1 MNAIIL
7 VVILAIVEGIT
18 EFLPVSSTGHMILV
32 DKLIGGEYL
41 SPTFRNSFLIIIQL
55 GAILSVVVYFWK
67 DISPFVK
74 TKKEFVLRLRLWL
87 KIIVGVLPAMVI
99 GLLLDDIIDKYFLD
113 NVLIIAITLIVY
125 GIIFIGIEIVYKL
138 KNIKPKVKRFSGLKY
153 RTVFLIGFF
162 QCLAMIPG
170 TSRSGATI
178 IGALLLGLSRPLAAE
193 FSFYLAIPTMF
204 GATALKLFKN
214 GLAFTEIEWSYLAL
228 GSAIAFVVAYIV
240 IKWFMD
246 FIKKRSFASFG
257 LYRIILGIVV
267 VILLFLFSIITLY
280 LSI

>member
-1 MNAIIL
+1 MNAIML
-7 VVILAIVEGIT
+7 VIILALVEGIT

-32 DKLIGGEYL
+32 NQLIGGEYL
-41 SPTFRNSFLIIIQL
+41 SPTFINSFLIIIQL

-67 DISPFVK
+67 DISPFVE
-74 TKKEFVLRLRLWL
+74 TKKELDLRFKLWM

-99 GLLLDDIIDKYFLD
+99 GLLLDDIIDKYFM
-113 NVLIIAITLIVY
+113 NNTLIIAITLIVY
-125 GIIFIGIEIVYKL
+125 GVIFIGIEVVYKL
-138 KNIKPKVKRFSGLKY
+138 KNIKPKVKKFSDLKY
-153 RTVFLIGFF
+153 GTAFLIGFF

-204 GATALKLFKN
+204 GATALKLLKN
-214 GLAFTEIEWSYLAL
+214 GLAFTQMEWSYLAL
-228 GSAIAFVVAYIV
+228 GSAIAFVVAYMV

-257 LYRIILGIVV
+257 LYRIILGIIVI
-267 VILLFLFSIITLY
+267 ILLY
-280 LSI
+280 

>member
-7 VVILAIVEGIT
+7 VIILALVEGIT

-32 DKLIGGEYL
+32 NQFIGGEYL
-41 SPTFRNSFLIIIQL
+41 SPTFINSFLIIIQL

-67 DISPFVK
+67 DISPFVG
-74 TKKEFVLRLRLWL
+74 TKKEFGLRLQLWM

-99 GLLLDDIIDKYFLD
+99 GLLLDNIIDKYFM
-113 NVLIIAITLIVY
+113 NNTFIIAITLIVY
-125 GIIFIGIEIVYKL
+125 GVIFIGIEVVYKL
-138 KNIKPKVKRFSGLKY
+138 KNIKPKVKKFSDLKY
-153 RTVFLIGFF
+153 GTAFLIGFF

-204 GATALKLFKN
+204 GATALKLLKN
-214 GLAFTEIEWSYLAL
+214 GLAFTQMEWSYLAL
-228 GSAIAFVVAYIV
+228 GSAIAFVVAYMV

-257 LYRIILGIVV
+257 LYRIILGIIVI
-267 VILLFLFSIITLY
+267 ILLY
-280 LSI
+280 

>member
-1 MNAIIL
+1 MNAIML
-7 VVILAIVEGIT
+7 VIILALVEGIT

-32 DKLIGGEYL
+32 NQFIGGEYL
-41 SPTFRNSFLIIIQL
+41 SPTFINSFLIIIQL

-67 DISPFVK
+67 DISPFVG
-74 TKKEFVLRLRLWL
+74 TKKEFGLRLQLWM

-99 GLLLDDIIDKYFLD
+99 GLLLDDIIDKYFM
-113 NVLIIAITLIVY
+113 NNTLIIAITLIVY
-125 GIIFIGIEIVYKL
+125 GVIFIGIEVVYKL
-138 KNIKPKVKRFSGLKY
+138 KNIKPKVKKFSNLKY
-153 RTVFLIGFF
+153 GTAFLIGFF

-204 GATALKLFKN
+204 GATALKLLKN
-214 GLAFTEIEWSYLAL
+214 GLAFTEMEWSYLAL

-257 LYRIILGIVV
+257 LYRIILGTIVI
-267 VILLFLFSIITLY
+267 ILLY
-280 LSI
+280 

>member
-1 MNAIIL
+1 MNATIL
-7 VVILAIVEGIT
+7 VIILAIVEGIT

-32 DKLIGGEYL
+32 NQFIGGEYL
-41 SPTFRNSFLIIIQL
+41 SPTFINSFLIIIQL

-67 DISPFVK
+67 DISPFVE
-74 TKKEFVLRLRLWL
+74 TKKELGLRFKLWM

-99 GLLLDDIIDKYFLD
+99 GLLLDNIIDKYFM
-113 NVLIIAITLIVY
+113 NNTLIIAITLIVY
-125 GIIFIGIEIVYKL
+125 GVIFIGIEVVYKL
-138 KNIKPKVKRFSGLKY
+138 KNIKPKVKKFSDLKY
-153 RTVFLIGFF
+153 GTAFLIGFF

-204 GATALKLFKN
+204 GATALKLLKN
-214 GLAFTEIEWSYLAL
+214 GLAFTQMEWSYLAL

-257 LYRIILGIVV
+257 LYRIILGIIVI
-267 VILLFLFSIITLY
+267 ILLY
-280 LSI
+280 

>member
-1 MNAIIL
+1 MNAIML
-7 VVILAIVEGIT
+7 VIILALVEGIT

-32 DKLIGGEYL
+32 NQIIGGEYL
-41 SPTFRNSFLIIIQL
+41 SPTFINSFLIIIQL

-67 DISPFVK
+67 DISPFVG
-74 TKKEFVLRLRLWL
+74 TKKEFGLRLQLWM

-99 GLLLDDIIDKYFLD
+99 GLLLDDIIDKYFMD
-113 NVLIIAITLIVY
+113 NTLIIAITLIVY
-125 GIIFIGIEIVYKL
+125 GVIFIGIEVVYKL
-138 KNIKPKVKRFSGLKY
+138 KNIKPKVKKFSDLKY
-153 RTVFLIGFF
+153 GTAFLIGFF

-204 GATALKLFKN
+204 GATALKLLKN
-214 GLAFTEIEWSYLAL
+214 GLAFTQMEWSYLAL
-228 GSAIAFVVAYIV
+228 GSAIAFVVAYMV

-257 LYRIILGIVV
+257 LYRIILGII
-267 VILLFLFSIITLY
+267 VIVLLY
-280 LSI
+280 

>member
-1 MNAIIL
+1 MNAIML
-7 VVILAIVEGIT
+7 VIILALVEGIT

-32 DKLIGGEYL
+32 NQLIGGEYL
-41 SPTFRNSFLIIIQL
+41 SPTFINSFLIIIQL

-67 DISPFVK
+67 DISPFVG
-74 TKKEFVLRLRLWL
+74 TKKEFGLRLQLWM

-99 GLLLDDIIDKYFLD
+99 GLLLDDIIDKYFMD
-113 NVLIIAITLIVY
+113 NTLIIAITLIVY
-125 GIIFIGIEIVYKL
+125 GVIFIGIEVVYKL
-138 KNIKPKVKRFSGLKY
+138 KKIKPKVKRFAGLKY
-153 RTVFLIGFF
+153 RTAFLIGFF

-204 GATALKLFKN
+204 GATALKLLKN
-214 GLAFTEIEWSYLAL
+214 GLAFTQMEWSYLAL

-257 LYRIILGIVV
+257 LYRIILGII
-267 VILLFLFSIITLY
+267 VIVLLY
-280 LSI
+280 

>member
-1 MNAIIL
+1 MNAIML
-7 VVILAIVEGIT
+7 VIILALVEGIT

-32 DKLIGGEYL
+32 NQLIGGEYL
-41 SPTFRNSFLIIIQL
+41 SPTFINSFLIIIQL

-67 DISPFVK
+67 DISPFVG
-74 TKKEFVLRLRLWL
+74 TKKEFGLRLQLWM

-99 GLLLDDIIDKYFLD
+99 GLLLDDIIDKYFM
-113 NVLIIAITLIVY
+113 NNTLIIAITLIVY
-125 GIIFIGIEIVYKL
+125 GVIFIGIEVVYKL
-138 KNIKPKVKRFSGLKY
+138 KNIKPKVKKFNGLKY
-153 RTVFLIGFF
+153 RTAFLIGFF

-204 GATALKLFKN
+204 GATALKLLKN
-214 GLAFTEIEWSYLAL
+214 GLAFTQMEWSYLAL
-228 GSAIAFVVAYIV
+228 GSAIAFVVAYMV
-240 IKWFMD
+240 IKWFMA

-257 LYRIILGIVV
+257 LYRIILGII
-267 VILLFLFSIITLY
+267 VIVLLY
-280 LSI
+280 

>member
-1 MNAIIL
+1 MNALILVIIL
-7 VVILAIVEGIT
+7 AVVEGIT

-32 DKLIGGEYL
+32 NKLIGGEYL
-41 SPTFRNSFLIIIQL
+41 SPTFTNSFLIIIQL

-67 DISPFVK
+67 DLTLFVG
-74 TKKEFVLRLRLWL
+74 TKERFILRFRLWL

-99 GLLLDDIIDKYFLD
+99 GLFLDDIIDKYFLD
-113 NVLIIAITLIVY
+113 NVLIVAITLIAY
-125 GIIFIGIEIVYKL
+125 GVIFIGIEVIYKL
-138 KNIKPKVKRFSGLKY
+138 KNIKPKVKRFAGLKY
-153 RTVFLIGFF
+153 RTAFLIGFF

-214 GLAFTEIEWSYLAL
+214 GLAFTEMEWSYLAL

-257 LYRIILGIVV
+257 LYRIILGIIVLV
-267 VILLFLFSIITLY
+267 LLR
-280 LSI
+280 

>member
-1 MNAIIL
+1 MNALIL
-7 VVILAIVEGIT
+7 VIILAIVEGIT

-32 DKLIGGEYL
+32 NKLIGGEYL
-41 SPTFRNSFLIIIQL
+41 SPTFTNSFLIIIQL

-67 DISPFVK
+67 DLTPFVG
-74 TKKEFVLRLRLWL
+74 TKEKFVLRFRLWV
-87 KIIVGVLPAMVI
+87 KIIVGVIP
-99 GLLLDDIIDKYFLD
+99 GLFLDDIIDKYFMD
-113 NVLIIAITLIVY
+113 NTTTIAITLILY
-125 GIIFIGIEIVYKL
+125 GIIFIAIEVIYKI
-138 KNIKPKVKRFSGLKY
+138 KNVKARVRSFSNLKY
-153 RTVFLIGFF
+153 STAFLIGFF

-204 GATALKLFKN
+204 GATALKLLKN
-214 GLAFTEIEWSYLAL
+214 GLVFTQIEWAYLAL

-257 LYRIILGIVV
+257 LYRIILGIIVLV
-267 VILLFLFSIITLY
+267 LLR
-280 LSI
+280 

>member
-1 MNAIIL
+1 MLVIIL
-7 VVILAIVEGIT
+7 ALVEGIT

-32 DKLIGGEYL
+32 NQLIGGEYL
-41 SPTFRNSFLIIIQL
+41 SPTFINSFLIIIQL

-67 DISPFVK
+67 DISPFVG
-74 TKKEFVLRLRLWL
+74 TKKEFGLRLQLWM

-99 GLLLDDIIDKYFLD
+99 GLLLDDIIDKYFMD
-113 NVLIIAITLIVY
+113 STLIIAITLIVY
-125 GIIFIGIEIVYKL
+125 GVIFIGIEVVYKL
-138 KNIKPKVKRFSGLKY
+138 KKIKPKVKRFAGLKY
-153 RTVFLIGFF
+153 RTAFLIGFF

-204 GATALKLFKN
+204 GATALKLLKN
-214 GLAFTEIEWSYLAL
+214 GLAFTEMEWSYLAL

-267 VILLFLFSIITLY
+267 IVLLY
-280 LSI
+280 

>member
-1 MNAIIL
+1 MNAIML
-7 VVILAIVEGIT
+7 VIILALVEGIT

-32 DKLIGGEYL
+32 NQIIGGEYL
-41 SPTFRNSFLIIIQL
+41 SPTFINSFLIIIQL

-67 DISPFVK
+67 DISPFVG
-74 TKKEFVLRLRLWL
+74 TKKEFGLRLQLWM

-99 GLLLDDIIDKYFLD
+99 GLLLDDIIDKYFM
-113 NVLIIAITLIVY
+113 NNTLIIAITLIVY
-125 GIIFIGIEIVYKL
+125 GVIFIGIEVVYKL
-138 KNIKPKVKRFSGLKY
+138 KNIKPKVKKFSDLKY
-153 RTVFLIGFF
+153 GTAFLIGFF

-204 GATALKLFKN
+204 GATALKLLKN
-214 GLAFTEIEWSYLAL
+214 GLAFTQMEWSYLAL

-267 VILLFLFSIITLY
+267 IILLLY
-280 LSI
+280 

>member
-1 MNAIIL
+1 
-7 VVILAIVEGIT
+7 
-18 EFLPVSSTGHMILV
+18 
-32 DKLIGGEYL
+32 
-41 SPTFRNSFLIIIQL
+41 
-55 GAILSVVVYFWK
+55 
-67 DISPFVK
+67 
-74 TKKEFVLRLRLWL
+74 
-87 KIIVGVLPAMVI
+87 MVI
-99 GLLLDDIIDKYFLD
+99 GLLLDDIIEKYFM
-113 NVLIIAITLIVY
+113 NNALIIAITLIVY
-125 GIIFIGIEIVYKL
+125 GVIFIGIEVVYKL
-138 KNIKPKVKRFSGLKY
+138 KKIKPKVKRFAGLKY
-153 RTVFLIGFF
+153 RTAFLIGFF

-204 GATALKLFKN
+204 GATALKLLKN
-214 GLAFTEIEWSYLAL
+214 GLAFTEMEWSYLAL

-267 VILLFLFSIITLY
+267 IVLLY
-280 LSI
+280 

>member
-1 MNAIIL
+1 MNAIML
-7 VVILAIVEGIT
+7 VIILALVEGIT

-32 DKLIGGEYL
+32 NQFIGGEYL
-41 SPTFRNSFLIIIQL
+41 SPTFINSFLIIIQL

-67 DISPFVK
+67 DISPFVG
-74 TKKEFVLRLRLWL
+74 TKKEFGLRLQLWM

-99 GLLLDDIIDKYFLD
+99 GLLLDDIIDKYFM
-113 NVLIIAITLIVY
+113 NNTFIIAITLIVY
-125 GIIFIGIEIVYKL
+125 GVIFIGIEVVYKL
-138 KNIKPKVKRFSGLKY
+138 KNIKPKVKKFSNLKY
-153 RTVFLIGFF
+153 GTAFLIGFF

-204 GATALKLFKN
+204 GATALKLLKN
-214 GLAFTEIEWSYLAL
+214 GLAFTQMEWSYLAL

-257 LYRIILGIVV
+257 LYRIILGII
-267 VILLFLFSIITLY
+267 VIVLLY
-280 LSI
+280 

>member
-1 MNAIIL
+1 MNAIML
-7 VVILAIVEGIT
+7 VIILALVEGIT

-32 DKLIGGEYL
+32 NQIIGGEYL
-41 SPTFRNSFLIIIQL
+41 SPTFINSFLIIIQL

-67 DISPFVK
+67 DISPFVG
-74 TKKEFVLRLRLWL
+74 TKKEFGLRLQLWM

-99 GLLLDDIIDKYFLD
+99 GLLLDDIIDKYFM
-113 NVLIIAITLIVY
+113 NNTLIIAITLIVY
-125 GIIFIGIEIVYKL
+125 GVIFIGIEVVYKL
-138 KNIKPKVKRFSGLKY
+138 KNIKPKVKKFSDLKY
-153 RTVFLIGFF
+153 GTAFLIGFF

-204 GATALKLFKN
+204 GATALKLLKN
-214 GLAFTEIEWSYLAL
+214 GLAFTQMEWSYLAL
-228 GSAIAFVVAYIV
+228 GSAIAFVVAYMV

-257 LYRIILGIVV
+257 LYRIILGII
-267 VILLFLFSIITLY
+267 VIVLLY
-280 LSI
+280 

>member
-1 MNAIIL
+1 MNAIML
-7 VVILAIVEGIT
+7 VIILALVEGIT

-32 DKLIGGEYL
+32 NQLIGGEYL
-41 SPTFRNSFLIIIQL
+41 SPTFINSFLIIIQL

-67 DISPFVK
+67 DISPFVG
-74 TKKEFVLRLRLWL
+74 TKKEFGLRLQLWM

-99 GLLLDDIIDKYFLD
+99 GLLLDNIIDKYFM
-113 NVLIIAITLIVY
+113 NNTLIIAITLIVY
-125 GIIFIGIEIVYKL
+125 GVIFIGIEVVYKL
-138 KNIKPKVKRFSGLKY
+138 KNIKPKVKKFSDLKY
-153 RTVFLIGFF
+153 RTAFLIGFF

-204 GATALKLFKN
+204 GATALKLLKN
-214 GLAFTEIEWSYLAL
+214 GLAFTQMEWSYLAL

-267 VILLFLFSIITLY
+267 IVLLY
-280 LSI
+280 

>member
-7 VVILAIVEGIT
+7 VIILALVEGIT

-32 DKLIGGEYL
+32 NQFIGGEYL
-41 SPTFRNSFLIIIQL
+41 SPTFINSFLIIIQL

-67 DISPFVK
+67 DISPFVG
-74 TKKEFVLRLRLWL
+74 TKKEFGLRLQLWM

-99 GLLLDDIIDKYFLD
+99 GLLLDDIIDKYFM
-113 NVLIIAITLIVY
+113 NNTFIIAITLIVY
-125 GIIFIGIEIVYKL
+125 GVIFIGIEVVYKL
-138 KNIKPKVKRFSGLKY
+138 KNIKPKVKKFSDLKY
-153 RTVFLIGFF
+153 GTAFLIGFF

-204 GATALKLFKN
+204 GATALKLLKN
-214 GLAFTEIEWSYLAL
+214 GLAFTQMEWSYLAL
-228 GSAIAFVVAYIV
+228 GSAIAFVVAYMV

-257 LYRIILGIVV
+257 LYRIILGIIVI
-267 VILLFLFSIITLY
+267 ILLY
-280 LSI
+280 

>member
-1 MNAIIL
+1 MNAIML
-7 VVILAIVEGIT
+7 VIILALVEGIT

-32 DKLIGGEYL
+32 NQLIGGEYL
-41 SPTFRNSFLIIIQL
+41 SPTFINSFLIIIQL

-67 DISPFVK
+67 DISPFVG
-74 TKKEFVLRLRLWL
+74 TKKEFGLRLQLWM

-99 GLLLDDIIDKYFLD
+99 GLLLDDIIDKYFM
-113 NVLIIAITLIVY
+113 NNTLIIAITLIVY
-125 GIIFIGIEIVYKL
+125 GVIFIGIEVVYKL
-138 KNIKPKVKRFSGLKY
+138 KNIKPKVKRFRGLKY
-153 RTVFLIGFF
+153 RTAFLIGFF

-204 GATALKLFKN
+204 GATALKLLKN
-214 GLAFTEIEWSYLAL
+214 GLAFTQMEWSYLAL
-228 GSAIAFVVAYIV
+228 GSAIAFVVAYMV
-240 IKWFMD
+240 IKWFMA

-257 LYRIILGIVV
+257 LYRIILGII
-267 VILLFLFSIITLY
+267 VIVLLY
-280 LSI
+280 

>member
-1 MNAIIL
+1 MNAIML
-7 VVILAIVEGIT
+7 VIILALVEGIT

-32 DKLIGGEYL
+32 NQLIGGEYL
-41 SPTFRNSFLIIIQL
+41 SPTFINSFLIIIQL

-67 DISPFVK
+67 DISPFVG
-74 TKKEFVLRLRLWL
+74 TKKEFGLRLQLWM

-99 GLLLDDIIDKYFLD
+99 GLLLDDIIDKYFM
-113 NVLIIAITLIVY
+113 NNTLIIAITLIVY
-125 GIIFIGIEIVYKL
+125 GVIFIGIEVVYKL
-138 KNIKPKVKRFSGLKY
+138 KNIKPKVKKFSDLKY
-153 RTVFLIGFF
+153 RTAFLIGFF

-204 GATALKLFKN
+204 GATALKLLKN
-214 GLAFTEIEWSYLAL
+214 GLAFTQMEWSYLAL

-267 VILLFLFSIITLY
+267 IVLLY
-280 LSI
+280 

>member
-1 MNAIIL
+1 MNAIML
-7 VVILAIVEGIT
+7 VIILALVEGIT

-32 DKLIGGEYL
+32 NQLIGGEYL
-41 SPTFRNSFLIIIQL
+41 SPTFINSFLIIIQL

-67 DISPFVK
+67 DISPFVG
-74 TKKEFVLRLRLWL
+74 TKKEFGLRLQLWM

-99 GLLLDDIIDKYFLD
+99 GLLLDDIIDKYFM
-113 NVLIIAITLIVY
+113 NNTLIIAITLIVY
-125 GIIFIGIEIVYKL
+125 GVIFIGIEVVYKL
-138 KNIKPKVKRFSGLKY
+138 KNIKPKVKKFSDLKY
-153 RTVFLIGFF
+153 RTAFLIGFF

-204 GATALKLFKN
+204 GATALKLLKN
-214 GLAFTEIEWSYLAL
+214 GLAFTEMEWSYLAL

-267 VILLFLFSIITLY
+267 IVLLY
-280 LSI
+280 

>member
-1 MNAIIL
+1 MNAIML
-7 VVILAIVEGIT
+7 VIILALVEGIT

-32 DKLIGGEYL
+32 NQLIGGEYL
-41 SPTFRNSFLIIIQL
+41 SPTFINSFLIIIQL

-67 DISPFVK
+67 DISPFVG
-74 TKKEFVLRLRLWL
+74 TKKEFGLRLQLWM

-99 GLLLDDIIDKYFLD
+99 GLLLDDIIDKYFM
-113 NVLIIAITLIVY
+113 NNTLIIAITLIVY
-125 GIIFIGIEIVYKL
+125 GVIFIGIEVVYKL
-138 KNIKPKVKRFSGLKY
+138 KNIKPKVKKFNGLKY
-153 RTVFLIGFF
+153 RTAFLIGFF

-204 GATALKLFKN
+204 GATALKLLKN
-214 GLAFTEIEWSYLAL
+214 GLAFTQMEWSYLAL

-257 LYRIILGIVV
+257 LYRIILGIIVI
-267 VILLFLFSIITLY
+267 ILLY
-280 LSI
+280 

>member
-7 VVILAIVEGIT
+7 VIILALVEGIT

-32 DKLIGGEYL
+32 NQFIGGEYL
-41 SPTFRNSFLIIIQL
+41 SPTFINSFLIIIQL

-67 DISPFVK
+67 DISPFVG
-74 TKKEFVLRLRLWL
+74 TKKEFGLRLQLWM

-99 GLLLDDIIDKYFLD
+99 GLLLDNIIDKYFM
-113 NVLIIAITLIVY
+113 NNTLIIAITLIVY
-125 GIIFIGIEIVYKL
+125 GVIFIGIEVVYKL
-138 KNIKPKVKRFSGLKY
+138 KNIKPKVKKFSDLKY
-153 RTVFLIGFF
+153 RTAFLIGFF

-204 GATALKLFKN
+204 GATALKLLKN
-214 GLAFTEIEWSYLAL
+214 GLAFTEMEWSYLAL

-267 VILLFLFSIITLY
+267 IVLLY
-280 LSI
+280 

>member
-1 MNAIIL
+1 MNAIML
-7 VVILAIVEGIT
+7 VIILALVEGIT

-32 DKLIGGEYL
+32 NQLIGGEYL
-41 SPTFRNSFLIIIQL
+41 SPTFINSFLIIIQL

-67 DISPFVK
+67 DISPFVG
-74 TKKEFVLRLRLWL
+74 TKKEFGLRLQLWM

-99 GLLLDDIIDKYFLD
+99 GLLLDDIIDKYFMD
-113 NVLIIAITLIVY
+113 STLIIAITLIVY
-125 GIIFIGIEIVYKL
+125 GVIFIGIEVVYKL
-138 KNIKPKVKRFSGLKY
+138 KKIKPKVKRFAGLKY
-153 RTVFLIGFF
+153 RTAFLIGFF

-204 GATALKLFKN
+204 GATALKLLKN
-214 GLAFTEIEWSYLAL
+214 GLAFTQMEWSYLAL
-228 GSAIAFVVAYIV
+228 GSAIAFVVAYMV

-257 LYRIILGIVV
+257 LYRIILGII
-267 VILLFLFSIITLY
+267 VIVLLY
-280 LSI
+280 

>member
-1 MNAIIL
+1 MNALILVIIL
-7 VVILAIVEGIT
+7 AVVEGIT

-32 DKLIGGEYL
+32 NKLIGGEYL
-41 SPTFRNSFLIIIQL
+41 SPTFTNSFLIIIQL

-67 DISPFVK
+67 DLTPFVG
-74 TKKEFVLRLRLWL
+74 TKERFILRFRLWL

-99 GLLLDDIIDKYFLD
+99 GLFLDDIIDKYFLD
-113 NVLIIAITLIVY
+113 NVLIVTITLIAY
-125 GIIFIGIEIVYKL
+125 GVIFIGIEVIYKL
-138 KNIKPKVKRFSGLKY
+138 KNIKPKVKRFAGLKY
-153 RTVFLIGFF
+153 RTAFLIGFF

-214 GLAFTEIEWSYLAL
+214 GLAFTEMEWSYLAL

-257 LYRIILGIVV
+257 LYRIILGIIVLV
-267 VILLFLFSIITLY
+267 LLR
-280 LSI
+280 

>member
-1 MNAIIL
+1 MNAIML
-7 VVILAIVEGIT
+7 VIILALVEGIT

-32 DKLIGGEYL
+32 NQIIGGEYL
-41 SPTFRNSFLIIIQL
+41 SPTFINSFLIIIQL

-67 DISPFVK
+67 DISPFVG
-74 TKKEFVLRLRLWL
+74 TKKEFGLRLQLWM

-99 GLLLDDIIDKYFLD
+99 GLLLDDIIDKYFM
-113 NVLIIAITLIVY
+113 NNTLIIAITLIVY
-125 GIIFIGIEIVYKL
+125 GVIFIGIEVVYKL
-138 KNIKPKVKRFSGLKY
+138 KNIKPKVKKFSDLKY
-153 RTVFLIGFF
+153 GTAFLIGFF

-204 GATALKLFKN
+204 GATALKLLKN
-214 GLAFTEIEWSYLAL
+214 GLAFTQMEWSYLAL
-228 GSAIAFVVAYIV
+228 GSAIAFVVAYMV

-267 VILLFLFSIITLY
+267 IVLLY
-280 LSI
+280 

>member
-1 MNAIIL
+1 MNALILVIIL
-7 VVILAIVEGIT
+7 AVVEGIT

-32 DKLIGGEYL
+32 NKLIGGEYL
-41 SPTFRNSFLIIIQL
+41 SPTFTNSFLIIIQL

-67 DISPFVK
+67 NLTPFVG
-74 TKKEFVLRLRLWL
+74 TKEKFVLRFRLWL

-99 GLLLDDIIDKYFLD
+99 GLFLDDIIDKYFMN
-113 NVLIIAITLIVY
+113 NVTVIAITLIVY
-125 GIIFIGIEIVYKL
+125 GVIFIGIEVIYKL
-138 KNIKPKVKRFSGLKY
+138 KNIKPKVKRFAVLKY
-153 RTVFLIGFF
+153 RTAFLIGFF

-214 GLAFTEIEWSYLAL
+214 GLAFTEREWSYLAL

-267 VILLFLFSIITLY
+267 IVLLY
-280 LSI
+280 

>member
-1 MNAIIL
+1 MNAIML
-7 VVILAIVEGIT
+7 VIILALVEGIT

-32 DKLIGGEYL
+32 NQLIGGEYL
-41 SPTFRNSFLIIIQL
+41 SPTFINSFLIIIQL

-67 DISPFVK
+67 DISPFVG
-74 TKKEFVLRLRLWL
+74 TKKEFGLRLQLWM

-99 GLLLDDIIDKYFLD
+99 GLLLDDIIDKYFM
-113 NVLIIAITLIVY
+113 NNTLIIAITLIVY
-125 GIIFIGIEIVYKL
+125 GVIFIGIEVVYKL
-138 KNIKPKVKRFSGLKY
+138 KNIKPKVKKFSDLKY
-153 RTVFLIGFF
+153 GTAFLIGFF

-204 GATALKLFKN
+204 GATALKLLKN
-214 GLAFTEIEWSYLAL
+214 GLAFTQMEWSYLAL
-228 GSAIAFVVAYIV
+228 GSAIAFVVAYMV

-257 LYRIILGIVV
+257 LYRIILGII
-267 VILLFLFSIITLY
+267 VIVLLY
-280 LSI
+280 

>member
-1 MNAIIL
+1 MNAIML
-7 VVILAIVEGIT
+7 VIILALVEGIT
-18 EFLPVSSTGHMILV
+18 EFLPISSTGHMILV
-32 DKLIGGEYL
+32 NQLIGGEYL
-41 SPTFRNSFLIIIQL
+41 SPTFINSFLIIIQL

-67 DISPFVK
+67 DISPFVG
-74 TKKEFVLRLRLWL
+74 TKKEFGLRLQLWM

-99 GLLLDDIIDKYFLD
+99 GLLLDDIIDKYFM
-113 NVLIIAITLIVY
+113 NNTLIIAITLIVY
-125 GIIFIGIEIVYKL
+125 GVIFIGIEVVYKL
-138 KNIKPKVKRFSGLKY
+138 KNIKPKVKKFRGLKY
-153 RTVFLIGFF
+153 RTAFLIGFF

-204 GATALKLFKN
+204 GATALKLLKN
-214 GLAFTEIEWSYLAL
+214 GLAFTQMEWSYLAL
-228 GSAIAFVVAYIV
+228 GSAIAFVVAYMV

-257 LYRIILGIVV
+257 LYRIILGII
-267 VILLFLFSIITLY
+267 VIVLLY
-280 LSI
+280 

>member
-7 VVILAIVEGIT
+7 VIILAIVEGIT
-18 EFLPVSSTGHMILV
+18 EFLPVSSTGHMILIN
-32 DKLIGGEYL
+32 KLIGGEYL
-41 SPTFRNSFLIIIQL
+41 SPTFINSFLIIIQL

-67 DISPFVK
+67 DISPFVR
-74 TKKEFVLRLRLWL
+74 TKKEFISRFQLWL

-99 GLLLDDIIDKYFLD
+99 GLFLDDIIDKYFMD
-113 NVLIIAITLIVY
+113 NILIIAITLIVY
-125 GIIFIGIEIVYKL
+125 GVIFIGIEVVYKL
-138 KNIKPKVKRFSGLKY
+138 KNIKPKVKRFRGLKY
-153 RTVFLIGFF
+153 RTAFLIGFF

-204 GATALKLFKN
+204 GATALKLLKN
-214 GLAFTEIEWSYLAL
+214 GLVFTEMEWSYLAL

-267 VILLFLFSIITLY
+267 IVLLY
-280 LSI
+280 